1 MNHIQ
6 GLFDAHCYDFKLAL
20 GGSYPLQVYLPESDM
35 DVTVLTPDS
44 ENNDELTTVM
54 QIFSCLCQAIKDNEK
69 QNALPFAVDDA
80 VSLISRLCAY
90 LCVNAFYLICVL

>member
-1 MNHIQ
+1 M
-6 GLFDAHCYDFKLAL
+6 

-44 ENNDELTTVM
+44 ENKDELNTVM

-69 QNALPFAVDDA
+69 QNSLPFAVDDA
-80 VSLISRLCAY
+80 VS
-90 LCVNAFYLICVL
+90 VTW